1 MKIFIDTNILIR
13 FFTHDLEEKIEECE
27 KLFEFIRDGK
37 IKPYIS
43 NIVILELIFVLI
55 RQYKFKEEI
64 VLKAVDNLLKL
75 RNIRII
81 ELTKTKKALALFK
94 KLNIKYT
101 DCLIA
106 TQIPKGTVLVTY
118 DKEFSKIPVLKSIT
132 PGEIFNSDTV
142 D

>member
-1 MKIFIDTNILIR
+1 MKIFIDTNIFIR

-43 NIVILELIFVLI
+43 NIVVLELIFVLT

-132 PGEIFNSDTV
+132 PAEIFNSDSIN
-142 D
+142 